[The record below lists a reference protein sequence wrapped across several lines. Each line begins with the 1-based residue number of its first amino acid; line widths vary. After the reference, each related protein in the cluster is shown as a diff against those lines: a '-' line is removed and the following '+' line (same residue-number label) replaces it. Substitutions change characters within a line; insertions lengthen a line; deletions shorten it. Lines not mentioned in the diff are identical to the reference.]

1 MNPPSN
7 FSNNS
12 LFIGDLSKFC
22 SESNLESLFAPFGQ
36 IVDVKIK
43 RNNTTGKTLSYGFVS
58 FANDECAATA
68 MDQLN
73 GYSFYGRNLRYLLNT
88 PHVVIIA
95 LGIFQQL
102 PFLFT
107 CL

>member
-1 MNPPSN
+1 MNLPPSN

-22 SESNLESLFAPFGQ
+22 TEANLESLFAPFGQ

-58 FANDECAATA
+58 FVSDACATTA
-68 MDQLN
+68 MERLN
-73 GYSFYGRNLRYLLNT
+73 GFPFHGRNLR
-88 PHVVIIA
+88 
-95 LGIFQQL
+95 
-102 PFLFT
+102 
-107 CL
+107 

>member
-1 MNPPSN
+1 MMNNSSN

-22 SESNLESLFAPFGQ
+22 TESNLESLFSPFGQ

-58 FANDECAATA
+58 YANDECAVKA
-68 MDQLN
+68 MEQLN
-73 GYSFYGRNLRYLLNT
+73 GFSFFGRNLRCVFNW
-88 PHVVIIA
+88 
-95 LGIFQQL
+95 
-102 PFLFT
+102 
-107 CL
+107 

>member
-1 MNPPSN
+1 MMNPPPS

-43 RNNTTGKTLSYGFVS
+43 RNNATGKTLSYGFVS
-58 FANDECAATA
+58 FANDECAVAA
-68 MDQLN
+68 MEQLN
-73 GYSFYGRNLRYLLNT
+73 GYSFYGRNLRFGIQNNLNST
-88 PHVVIIA
+88 Y
-95 LGIFQQL
+95 
-102 PFLFT
+102 
-107 CL
+107 C